1 MRRLI
6 PFLLLFSLWAAS
18 AAGAQSDSQ
27 IQVADLNVSYLFG
40 EPVTFQARL
49 LDLPGPV
56 AEAHIIFRAEGETA
70 TRVFPVTV
78 GADGVVTFTY
88 AFEQG
93 ALRPFALVRY
103 AYIVKLEDGR
113 ELQTDELSFS
123 YVDNRFPWT
132 ERETDGVKLHWY
144 AGGEPFGQ
152 AALDAVRQGMKRIR
166 DLLLVVPSAPIDV
179 YIYAS
184 LVDLQKAFEMG
195 GPAWAG
201 GHASP
206 DLRVALVAIA
216 PGPEQGLEMDRKIP
230 HELAHILTYDLT
242 RERYPKLPV
251 WLREGIASRAELS
264 VNPDYGRAIS
274 LSVEN
279 GTLIPFGELCGS
291 FPPDSGRAFLA
302 YAQSEAFTRYFIE
315 KYGQAGLLALI
326 YAYGDGLDCEQG
338 PLRAVGKPLGQ
349 LQAEW
354 QNAAL
359 GGQPGALALGPF
371 APYLVLL
378 AFLLIV
384 PLANAFFYGRPKNDR
399 IST

>member
-6 PFLLLFSLWAAS
+6 PLLLLLALFVAS
-18 AAGAQSDSQ
+18 PAGAQSDAQ
-27 IQVADLNVSYLFG
+27 IQVADLGISYLFG

-49 LDLPGPV
+49 LDLPGTV
-56 AEAHIIFRAEGETA
+56 AEAHIVFRAEGEAA
-70 TRVFPVTV
+70 TRVFPVSV
-78 GADGVVTFTY
+78 AADGSTAFTY

-93 ALRPFALVRY
+93 PLRPFALVRY
-103 AYIVKLEDGR
+103 SYIVKLEDGR
-113 ELQTDELSFS
+113 ELRTSEFSFP
-123 YVDNRFPWT
+123 YTDNRFPWT
-132 ERETDGVKLHWY
+132 EREADGVKLHWY

-152 AALDAVRQGMKRIR
+152 AALDAARQGMKRAR
-166 DLLLVVPSAPIDV
+166 DLLLVVPAAPIDV
-179 YIYAS
+179 YVYAS

-230 HELAHILTYDLT
+230 HELAHILTYDLA
-242 RERYPKLPV
+242 RERYTKLPV

-274 LSVEN
+274 LSAEN

-326 YAYGDGLDCEQG
+326 NAYGDGLDCEQG
-338 PLRAVGKPLGQ
+338 ALRATGKPLSQ

-359 GGQPGALALGPF
+359 GGGPGVSSLGNF

-384 PLANAFFYGRPKNDR
+384 PLANAFFYRRPGHG
-399 IST
+399 

>member
-6 PFLLLFSLWAAS
+6 ALLLLLSFLVAS
-18 AAGAQSDSQ
+18 PARAQADTPL
-27 IQVADLNVSYLFG
+27 QVTDLRISYLFG

-49 LDLPGPV
+49 LNLPGPV
-56 AEAHIIFRAEGETA
+56 AQAHLVFRAEGESA
-70 TRVFPVTV
+70 SRVFPVTV
-78 GADGVVTFTY
+78 EADGSTTFTY

-93 ALRPFALVRY
+93 PLRPFALVRY
-103 AYIVKLEDGR
+103 SYIVKLADGR
-113 ELQTDELSFS
+113 ELQTSEFSFS
-123 YVDNRFPWT
+123 YIDNRFPWT
-132 ERETDGVKLHWY
+132 VREADGVKIYWY

-152 AALDAVRQGMKRIR
+152 AALDAARQGLKRAR
-166 DLLLVVPSAPIDV
+166 DLLQVVPAEPIDV
-179 YIYAS
+179 YVYAS
-184 LVDLQKAFEMG
+184 VVDLQKAFEMG

-230 HELAHILTYDLT
+230 HELAHILTYDLA

-274 LSVEN
+274 LSAEN
-279 GTLIPFGELCGS
+279 GTLIPLGELCGS

-302 YAQSEAFTRYFIE
+302 YAQSEAFIRHFIE
-315 KYGQAGLLALI
+315 KYGQASLLALI
-326 YAYGDGLDCEQG
+326 NAYGDGLDCEQG
-338 PLRAVGKPLGQ
+338 AQRATGKPLSQ

-354 QNAAL
+354 QNAVFGGWPGVSAL
-359 GGQPGALALGPF
+359 GNF
-371 APYLVLL
+371 APYLILL
-378 AFLLIV
+378 AVLLIV
-384 PLANAFFYGRPKNDR
+384 PLVNAFLYRRTGNG
-399 IST
+399 

>member
-6 PFLLLFSLWAAS
+6 PFLLLLSLLVAS
-18 AAGAQSDSQ
+18 PAGAQTDAQ
-27 IQVADLNVSYLFG
+27 IQVADLGISYLFG

-56 AEAHIIFRAEGETA
+56 AEAHIVFRAEGETA
-70 TRVFPVTV
+70 TRVFPITV
-78 GADGVVTFTY
+78 AADGAATFTY

-93 ALRPFALVRY
+93 PLRPFALVRY
-103 AYIVKLEDGR
+103 SYIVKLEDGR
-113 ELQTDELSFS
+113 ELKTGEFSFP
-123 YVDNRFPWT
+123 YVDNRFPWV
-132 ERETDGVKLHWY
+132 EREADGVRLHWY

-152 AALDAVRQGMKRIR
+152 AALDAARQGMKRAR

-230 HELAHILTYDLT
+230 HELAHILTYDLA

-274 LSVEN
+274 LSAEN

-326 YAYGDGLDCEQG
+326 NAYGDGLDCEQG
-338 PLRAVGKPLGQ
+338 ALRATGKPLSQ

-359 GGQPGALALGPF
+359 GGRPGVSALGNF

-384 PLANAFFYGRPKNDR
+384 PLANAFFYRRPGHA
-399 IST
+399 

>member
-6 PFLLLFSLWAAS
+6 PLLLLLFLFAAS
-18 AAGAQSDSQ
+18 PAGAQSDAQ
-27 IQVADLNVSYLFG
+27 IQVADLGISYLFG

-49 LDLPGPV
+49 LDLPGTV
-56 AEAHIIFRAEGETA
+56 AEAHIVFRAEGEAA
-70 TRVFPVTV
+70 THVFPVSV
-78 GADGVVTFTY
+78 AADGATAFTY

-93 ALRPFALVRY
+93 PLRPFALVRY
-103 AYIVKLEDGR
+103 SYIVKLEDGR
-113 ELQTDELSFS
+113 ELRTSEFSFP
-123 YVDNRFPWT
+123 YVDNRFPWA
-132 ERETDGVKLHWY
+132 EREADGVKLHWY

-152 AALDAVRQGMKRIR
+152 AALDAARQGMKRAR
-166 DLLLVVPSAPIDV
+166 DLLLVVPAAPIDV
-179 YIYAS
+179 YVYAS

-195 GPAWAG
+195 GITWAG

-230 HELAHILTYDLT
+230 HELAHILTYDLA

-274 LSVEN
+274 LSAEN

-326 YAYGDGLDCEQG
+326 NAYGDGLDCEQG
-338 PLRAVGKPLGQ
+338 ALRATGKPLSQ

-359 GGQPGALALGPF
+359 GGRPGVSSLGNF

-384 PLANAFFYGRPKNDR
+384 PLANAFFYRRPGHA
-399 IST
+399 